1 MKFAIKG
8 VLAALAVLDR
18 AIGVIE
24 RLIIGGTMLAMALL
38 MSAHVVGQL
47 LFDRG
52 IPGTYEVTE
61 MLIVVMTFVG
71 VSYAARHARHIRM
84 SALYEQLHGG
94 ARKALLMLICV
105 GTATLMFYFAWKSG
119 QYVIDVHDRGRVS
132 SALGLPMWIVYQAL
146 PAGFALAG
154 IQYLLI
160 LIRNALSPG
169 IWRSFNEE
177 ETYSDVPVHG
187 GEAGGH
193 HDDRV

>member
-61 MLIVVMTFVG
+61 MLRFI
-71 VSYAARHARHIRM
+71 SAAR
-84 SALYEQLHGG
+84 
-94 ARKALLMLICV
+94 
-105 GTATLMFYFAWKSG
+105 
-119 QYVIDVHDRGRVS
+119 
-132 SALGLPMWIVYQAL
+132 P
-146 PAGFALAG
+146 
-154 IQYLLI
+154 
-160 LIRNALSPG
+160 
-169 IWRSFNEE
+169 
-177 ETYSDVPVHG
+177 
-187 GEAGGH
+187 
-193 HDDRV
+193 